1 MHAKQKGFT
10 LIELLVVI
18 AILGIMA
25 VLALPN
31 MSQWIASRRAANH
44 AEQIANVFRFAR
56 AEAVRLNKPV
66 FICPV
71 QIRQDGRPNAGTNG
85 SCNLSHSGQ
94 GLLAF
99 TDDDGN
105 GNYTN
110 DTDDTPLRTVI
121 LNGSGDARVTH
132 TFEYFPLNSSTG
144 ISRQFWAFFP
154 NGTFGVASTTLFRT
168 QRVFFNI
175 SSGSVKITTTDAAAK
190 DDAAKAA
197 RASVIAIDGSG
208 RVEVCAKSDQ
218 RSLCQYSASKNKL

>member
-1 MHAKQKGFT
+1 MYAKQKGFT

-71 QIRQDGRPNAGTNG
+71 QIRQDGRPNAGANG

-99 TDDDGN
+99 TDDDGS

-110 DTDDTPLRTVI
+110 DTVDTALRTVI
-121 LNGSGDARVTH
+121 LNGSGNPRVTH
-132 TFEYFPLNSSTG
+132 TFQYIPPAAGTATSS
-144 ISRQFWAFFP
+144 QFWAFFP
-154 NGTFGVASTTLFRT
+154 NGTFGVASTTQFRT
-168 QRVFFNI
+168 QPIFFHI
-175 SSGSVKITTTDAAAK
+175 SSGSVRITATDAGAK
-190 DDAAKAA
+190 TDADKKA
-197 RASVIAIDGSG
+197 RASVIAIDNSG
-208 RVEVCAKSDQ
+208 RVEVCAKTDP
-218 RSLCQYSASKNKL
+218 RRLCQYSASGK

>member
-99 TDDDGN
+99 TDDDGS

-110 DTDDTPLRTVI
+110 DTVDTSLRTVI

-144 ISRQFWAFFP
+144 ASRQFWAFFP
-154 NGTFGVASTTLFRT
+154 NGTFGVINSDTFSTEFDD
-168 QRVFFNI
+168 FNI
-175 SSGSVKITTTDAAAK
+175 SSGSVKITTTDSAAQ

-218 RSLCQYSASKNKL
+218 RSLCQYSASKK

>member
-1 MHAKQKGFT
+1 MQAQQKGLT

-18 AILGIMA
+18 AIIGIMA

-71 QIRQDGRPNAGTNG
+71 QIRQDGRPNAGSNG
-85 SCNLSHSGQ
+85 RCNLSHSGQ

-99 TDDDGN
+99 TDNDGS

-110 DTDDTPLRTVI
+110 DTADTSLRTVI

-132 TFEYFPLNSSTG
+132 TFQYIPPAGSATSS
-144 ISRQFWAFFP
+144 QFWAFFP
-154 NGTFGVASTTLFRT
+154 NGTFGVAKNNQFQTKPTEFH
-168 QRVFFNI
+168 I
-175 SSGSVKITTTDAAAK
+175 SSGSVKITATDTAAK
-190 DDAAKAA
+190 SDADKKA
-197 RASVIAIDGSG
+197 RSSVLAIDSSG
-208 RVEVCAKSDQ
+208 RVEVCSKTDQ
-218 RSLCQYSASKNKL
+218 RSVCQYSASGK

>member
-1 MHAKQKGFT
+1 MQAQQKGLT

-18 AILGIMA
+18 AIIGIMA

-71 QIRQDGRPNAGTNG
+71 KIRQDGRPNPGTNG
-85 SCNLSHSGQ
+85 SCNTADSGQ

-99 TDDDGN
+99 TDNDGN

-110 DTDDTPLRTVI
+110 DTKDTALRTVI
-121 LNGSGDARVTH
+121 LNGSGNPRVTH
-132 TFEYFPLNSSTG
+132 TFEYYALNANSGTSS
-144 ISRQFWAFFP
+144 QFWVFYP
-154 NGTFGVASTTLFRT
+154 NGTFGTGKDNNFKNEPSA
-168 QRVFFNI
+168 FNI
-175 SSGSVKITTTDAAAK
+175 SSGSVKISATDAAARNDNDK
-190 DDAAKAA
+190 KA
-197 RASVIAIDGSG
+197 RASVIVVDSSG
-208 RVEVCAKSDQ
+208 RAEVCAKSDP
-218 RSLCQYSASKNKL
+218 RKLCQY

>member
-99 TDDDGN
+99 TDDDGS

-110 DTDDTPLRTVI
+110 DTVDTSLRTVI

-144 ISRQFWAFFP
+144 VSSQFWAFFP
-154 NGTFGVASTTLFRT
+154 NGTFGVTRNNTRFQT
-168 QRVFFNI
+168 QPIWFHI
-175 SSGSVKITTTDAAAK
+175 SSGSVKITTTDAAAQ

-218 RSLCQYSASKNKL
+218 RSLCQYSASKK